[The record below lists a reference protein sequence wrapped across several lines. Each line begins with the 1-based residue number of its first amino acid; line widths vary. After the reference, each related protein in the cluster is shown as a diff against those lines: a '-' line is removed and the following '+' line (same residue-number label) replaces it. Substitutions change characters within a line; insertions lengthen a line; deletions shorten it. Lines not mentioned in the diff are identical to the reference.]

1 MRKVAVLRP
10 LNCRTC
16 FAKRHPPSFLDRKHR
31 ATPIAQLINDQ
42 DLSDELEIQRRGD
55 LVEQQ
60 TRGSIINARAM
71 ATRYCW
77 PPES

>member
-16 FAKRHPPSFLDRKHR
+16 FAKPHPLSFLDCKHVPPLLRK
-31 ATPIAQLINDQ
+31 LINDQ

-60 TRGSIINARAM
+60 TRGSIINARAI
-71 ATRYCW
+71 ATRYCR

>member
-1 MRKVAVLRP
+1 MPPLLRK
-10 LNCRTC
+10 
-16 FAKRHPPSFLDRKHR
+16 
-31 ATPIAQLINDQ
+31 LINDQ

-60 TRGSIINARAM
+60 TRGSIINARAI
-71 ATRYCW
+71 ATRYCR